1 MDGMS
6 PALLRLWRPLSD
18 RATYRRWAFLVLGGA
33 LLVPYL
39 MLANALGVLV
49 DGFTS
54 DPTTIAWAVMAV
66 GTLVALVATAS
77 VPAVRA
83 VMTTGA
89 TELLRGPM
97 AGVTP
102 GRGRTWSDRLR
113 ATAWLLTH
121 VVVGGVMSVLS
132 LAVPIMA
139 VVALVAPFAGPDLL
153 RDMLGTA
160 LPAAWRAPWAP
171 AAAVLGVVVLIYLV
185 AAVGGALA
193 RLGPRSG

>member
-6 PALLRLWRPLSD
+6 PALLPLWRPLSD

-77 VPAVRA
+77 VPA
-83 VMTTGA
+83 
-89 TELLRGPM
+89 
-97 AGVTP
+97 
-102 GRGRTWSDRLR
+102 GRS
-113 ATAWLLTH
+113 
-121 VVVGGVMSVLS
+121 
-132 LAVPIMA
+132 
-139 VVALVAPFAGPDLL
+139 
-153 RDMLGTA
+153 
-160 LPAAWRAPWAP
+160 
-171 AAAVLGVVVLIYLV
+171 
-185 AAVGGALA
+185 
-193 RLGPRSG
+193 